1 VCLPSTSLEVGGL
14 NLSAYRRSVDVR
26 NVSSPS
32 GPSPSCPQE
41 MSHEFRTFCNDSY
54 LTVTAKIPAFF

>member
-26 NVSSPS
+26 KWVRL
-32 GPSPSCPQE
+32 PSCLQE
-41 MSHEFRTFCNDSY
+41 MSYEFRTFCNDSY
-54 LTVTAKIPAFF
+54 LTVTPKIPAFF